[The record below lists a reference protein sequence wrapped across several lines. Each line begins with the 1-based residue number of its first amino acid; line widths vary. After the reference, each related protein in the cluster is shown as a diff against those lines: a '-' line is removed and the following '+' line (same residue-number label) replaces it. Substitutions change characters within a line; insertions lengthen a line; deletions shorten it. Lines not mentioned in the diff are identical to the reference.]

1 MRSRTQLERNTRTK
15 NWHSSYKREIR
26 YEQDLTS
33 VGGIKVVA
41 NVPRRTRIEGGYGIQ
56 YGGGDHKTDH
66 DKASGR
72 IIQSDNM
79 FDDSKWHDDV
89 EPSSCF
95 RGIWQET
102 RRFKP
107 YVTQKS

>member
-15 NWHSSYKREIR
+15 NGIRAIREKYIH
-26 YEQDLTS
+26 EQDLTS
-33 VGGIKVVA
+33 VGGDKVVA

-79 FDDSKWHDDV
+79 FDDSKWHDGANRV
-89 EPSSCF
+89 AAFVAFS
-95 RGIWQET
+95 
-102 RRFKP
+102 RRRALSNL
-107 YVTQKS
+107 T